1 MKKCLSIL
9 LVILTFV
16 SLTACVDQEYE
27 YPVDFYFLR
36 GEDNI
41 LYSESDGVIT
51 YETREAGRGD
61 DLKYLL
67 DLYFKG
73 PADETLVS
81 PFPEGLH
88 VVSVYSNEGILE
100 LKLSDHFS
108 SLTGIELTLACACI
122 AKTCL
127 AFETINAVNLKV
139 NDENA
144 EASRTIIL
152 TDNAIKFSDDT
163 PITAMPA
170 SE

>member
-1 MKKCLSIL
+1 MKKCLCIL
-9 LVILTFV
+9 LVCFIIV
-16 SLTACVDQEYE
+16 SLTACATPEYE

-36 GEDNI
+36 SEDNI

-51 YETREAGRGD
+51 HETREAGRGD

-67 DLYFKG
+67 DLYFQG
-73 PADETLVS
+73 PSDETLVS

-88 VVSVYSNEGILE
+88 VISVYTTEGILE

-127 AFETINAVNLKV
+127 RFNTINAINLRV

-144 EASRTIIL
+144 EASRIIIL
-152 TDNAIKFSDDT
+152 TDNAIKFSDET
-163 PITAMPA
+163 PIVPMPA
-170 SE
+170 SD